1 VSQIKIAGWID
12 DLPLVLAGPIVRRVE
27 PDSVTVWLALRQA
40 REVTLRVYETS
51 GDGSRFREVMRGVRQ
66 TVSVG
71 LRLHIVA
78 VTATGTEALE
88 WGQSYC
94 YNVDFGEEDG
104 DLFAPGI
111 IADRD
116 LPELSRLRAAKK
128 LLYMSGPV
136 LPSFCLPPAE
146 LDKVRIVH
154 GSCRRPH
161 NSGGDA
167 LVALDRMLGAAFRG
181 DGERPQMLVL
191 SGDQIYA
198 DSMPASVLDSITHL
212 GDMLL
217 GYDEDLP
224 GIDAT
229 PRMLPPNK
237 RRVACRDYV
246 GHPEPAKHHLL
257 GFGEYCAM
265 YLLVLSERLWQ
276 LVWRRVEQDIS
287 EEDAANLERFQDELV
302 DVRRALANTAV
313 YTTFDD
319 HEITDDWNLTYD
331 WCRKV
336 YEKPLGRRMVQ
347 NGMVAFA
354 LFQAWGNTPEAFA
367 EGSGEPGEQLLEM
380 VGRWHPDAWK
390 GWDGG
395 AEHIWHQLLS
405 IPESASEL
413 DHEHGPPRLVHG
425 PGAIAWHYTVKT
437 PAFELIALDVRTMRA
452 FPGDSE
458 LDPPALLSDEA
469 LAAQLPL
476 VDDEPPPV
484 TLVIA
489 ATPVFTMPSTHTAA
503 ALTRLLYYWQGRGKS
518 DSYTAVYGPDRGD
531 KWQQQSRPFEDLLA
545 ALSSRE
551 RVVFLCG
558 DVHAGF
564 AARARYHIGDRDTV
578 FGQLVSSGL
587 KRQGPARLV
596 MHRLGYNFPW
606 PIPRL
611 PEPSLWYGWLADG
624 GIEMSRNNGHRDR
637 LPDWRYRVEF
647 VRADRDSREG
657 REIVGTNN
665 IGDVTFDW
673 RDGKKSAIQSLWWR
687 ADEQSPLEPR
697 SRFVVSLANGADDP
711 V

>member
-1 VSQIKIAGWID
+1 
-12 DLPLVLAGPIVRRVE
+12 LVLAGPIVRRVE
-27 PDSVTVWLALRQA
+27 PDSVTVWLALRQP
-40 REVTLRVYETS
+40 REVTLRVYVNSPNGE
-51 GDGSRFREVMRGVRQ
+51 RFEEVMRGVRQ

-78 VTATGTEALE
+78 VTATGERALE
-88 WGQSYC
+88 WGKSYC
-94 YNVDFGEEDG
+94 YNMNFDDDG
-104 DLFAPGI
+104 DLFSPGVVT
-111 IADRD
+111 DHER
-116 LPELSRLRAAKK
+116 PELSRLEASKT

-136 LPSFCLPPAE
+136 LPSFCLPPSE
-146 LDKVRIVH
+146 LDGVRIVH

-167 LVALDRMLGAAFRG
+167 LVAVDGMLNASFRG
-181 DGERPQMLVL
+181 HGQRPQMLVL
-191 SGDQIYA
+191 TGDQIYA
-198 DSMPASVLDSITHL
+198 DSMPAALLDSITHL

-229 PRMLPPNK
+229 PRMLPPRK

-257 GFGEYCAM
+257 GLGEYCAM
-265 YLLVLSERLWQ
+265 YLLVLSDRLWE
-276 LVWRRVEQDIS
+276 LAWHRIRDEVS
-287 EEDAANLERFQDELV
+287 EEDAANLERFQRELV
-302 DVRRALANTAV
+302 EVRRALANIAV

-331 WCRKV
+331 FCRKV

-354 LFQAWGNTPEAFA
+354 LFQAWGNTPDAFA

-380 VGRWHPDAWK
+380 IGRWHPDMWK
-390 GWDGG
+390 AWDGG
-395 AEHIWHQLLS
+395 AERIWHQLLS
-405 IPESASEL
+405 IPESARDL
-413 DHEHGPPRLVHG
+413 IHEDGPPRLVHG

-452 FPGDSE
+452 FPGDSD

-476 VDDEPPPV
+476 VDDTPPPV
-484 TLVIA
+484 TLVVA
-489 ATPVFTMPSTHTAA
+489 PSPVFTMPVTYAAA
-503 ALTRLLYYWQGRGKS
+503 ALTRLMYYWQGRGKT
-518 DSYTAVYGPDRGD
+518 DAYTVVYGPDRGD
-531 KWQQQSRPFEDLLA
+531 KWQQQSRSFEDLLA
-545 ALSSRE
+545 ALSPRE

-564 AARARYHIGDRDTV
+564 AARARYHSNGRDAV

-587 KRQGPARLV
+587 KRQGAARLV
-596 MHRLGYNFPW
+596 QHRLGFNFPW

-611 PEPSLWYGWLADG
+611 PEPAHWYGWLVDS
-624 GIEMSRNNGHRDR
+624 GIEMSRNDGHRDR

-647 VRADRDSREG
+647 VRADRDNKNG
-657 REIVGTNN
+657 REIVGRNN
-665 IGDVTFDW
+665 IGDITFDW
-673 RDGKKSAIQSLWWR
+673 RDEKKSVIQSLWWR
-687 ADEQSPLEPR
+687 DGDDSSIKPM
-697 SRFVVSLANGADDP
+697 SRFVVSLANGEEDP